1 MNRDLAIE
9 ISMVAGIWIL
19 ELLAILLA
27 VAIRFENMI
36 YKEVA
41 VFKCNI

>member
-9 ISMVAGIWIL
+9 ILMVAGIWIL

-27 VAIRFENMI
+27 VAIRKHDI
-36 YKEVA
+36 
-41 VFKCNI
+41 

>member
-9 ISMVAGIWIL
+9 ILMVAGIWLL

-27 VAIRFENMI
+27 VAIRKQDI
-36 YKEVA
+36 
-41 VFKCNI
+41 